1 MGAQRV
7 VINGVPVR
15 NTGFYSDKNF
25 LAHSPDFLIFSC
37 LQHANFILQVVS
49 G

>member
-7 VINGVPVR
+7 VRSGVAVR
-15 NTGFYSDKNF
+15 NTGFYSDKDL

-37 LQHANFILQVVS
+37 LQQANFILQAVS